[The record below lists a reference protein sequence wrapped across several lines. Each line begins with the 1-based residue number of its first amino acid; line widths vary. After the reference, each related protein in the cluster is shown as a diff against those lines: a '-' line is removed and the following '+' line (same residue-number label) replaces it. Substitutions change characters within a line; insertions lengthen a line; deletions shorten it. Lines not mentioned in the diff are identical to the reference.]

1 MGRKKKERKWQP
13 TLGKSGWMNKEATAD
28 LAGSLGDGAG
38 ITETL
43 GDLEGRI
50 KRQFLKFMSGDYVLI
65 TFISREEL
73 YLTGKERKDVTDDR
87 SIGITKYNFLRNR
100 AGLYGYVSHEDKWYI
115 GEAKNLA
122 ERFSQHRYDKHK
134 LDDKSYGFA
143 VCRIT
148 GTRGDDFLAN
158 PAVRRVIETATKR
171 MFFES
176 AGKDRCSFAL
186 KKGEDSPR
194 IDSYQIIS
202 IEAKQHVEQLLG
214 CMVTIFNKNERERVV
229 KIRSTFDRGKVP
241 SADDLFNL
249 F

>member
-1 MGRKKKERKWQP
+1 MGSKKKEKKWQP

-43 GDLEGRI
+43 IDLEGRI
-50 KRQFLKFMSGDYVLI
+50 GRKFFKFMSDDYVLI
-65 TFISREEL
+65 TFSSRKEL
-73 YLTGKERKDVTDDR
+73 YLTRKERKVETDR
-87 SIGITKYNFLRNR
+87 SIGITKYKFLRNR
-100 AGLYGYVSHEDKWYI
+100 AGLYGYISHEDKWYI

-134 LDDKSYGFA
+134 LNNKSYGFV

-148 GTRGDDFLAN
+148 GTRGEDYLVN

-176 AGKDRCSFAL
+176 AGKELCSFAL

-202 IEAKQHVEQLLG
+202 IEAKKHVEQLLG
-214 CMVTIFNKNERERVV
+214 CLVGIFNDNPKERVV
-229 KIRSTFDRGKVP
+229 KIRSNFDRGKIP
-241 SADDLFNL
+241 GADDLFNL

>member
-28 LAGSLGDGAG
+28 IAGSLGDGAG
-38 ITETL
+38 TTETL
-43 GDLEGRI
+43 IDLEGRI
-50 KRQFLKFMSGDYVLI
+50 RRKFLRFMSGDYVLI
-65 TFISREEL
+65 TFSSREEL
-73 YLTGKERKDVTDDR
+73 YLNRQERKDVTDDR
-87 SIGITKYNFLRNR
+87 SIGITKYKFLRNR

-134 LDDKSYGFA
+134 LDEKSYGFA

-148 GTRGDDFLAN
+148 GTRGDDHLVN

-194 IDSYQIIS
+194 TDSYQIIS
-202 IEAKQHVEQLLG
+202 VKAKEHVEEFLL
-214 CMVTIFNKNERERVV
+214 CLVEIFNKNARKRLH
-229 KIRSTFDRGKVP
+229 KIRTTFEKGKIP
-241 SADDLFNL
+241 NGEDLFNL